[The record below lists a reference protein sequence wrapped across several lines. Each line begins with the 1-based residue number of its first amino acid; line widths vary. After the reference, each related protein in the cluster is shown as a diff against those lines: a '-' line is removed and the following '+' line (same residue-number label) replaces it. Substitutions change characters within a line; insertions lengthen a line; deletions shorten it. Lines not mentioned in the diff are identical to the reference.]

1 MGRIFLSAGHGGFE
15 NGVTDPGAIAGGTTE
30 AKEMIQLRDLMV
42 LELRSRSFEVL
53 LVPDDLSESQS
64 AFWINSRARPGD
76 VAFEM
81 HLGAFTNPSL
91 RGATCYYIANN
102 DQREKQAEF
111 LLLSMLRRVPQLPSR
126 GAQPDT
132 ASGLG
137 RLSFCRDIIPAS
149 LFMEVAYLTNPSDRQ
164 LLQTKRRDFAIG
176 LAEGISAWSR
186 AISSGAPLDPVPIY
200 PTINIRINGQLYGEQ
215 GILISNNAYIPVDLV
230 DSLKADLSTIPQVRR
245 VKYRGVVY
253 VKAVELRDFDI
264 SVGWEKASR
273 TVIVQSI
280 LKICKGTIDRIM
292 GHGNTSEVQLVAF
305 LKQQNAEAL
314 GLYPDLA
321 QLYREEGA
329 VEGVN
334 YDIAFCQMLL
344 ETNFLRF
351 SGVLKPAQNNFGGL
365 GGIGSGA
372 EGATFTSARIGV
384 RAQVQ
389 HLKAYA
395 STEPVVQEIVDPR
408 FRFVTRGVA
417 PLLSQLS
424 GRWEADLTYGDRIL
438 AIVRQLYESAS
449 IL

>member
-30 AKEMIQLRDLMV
+30 AQEMIQLRDLMV
-42 LELRSRSFEVL
+42 LELRSRKFEVL

-64 AFWINSRARPGD
+64 NFWINSRAQAGD
-76 VAFEM
+76 VAFEI
-81 HLGAFTNPSL
+81 HLGSFTNPGL
-91 RGATCYYIANN
+91 RGATCFYIANN

-111 LLLSMLRRVPQLPSR
+111 ILLSMLRRVPQLPSL
-126 GAQPDT
+126 GAKPDT
-132 ASGLG
+132 ATGLG

-149 LFMEVAYLTNPSDRQ
+149 MLMEVAYLTNPSDRE

-176 LAEGISAWSR
+176 LAEGLSAWSN
-186 AISSGAPLDPVPIY
+186 AIASGTPLDPVPLY
-200 PTINIRINGQLYGEQ
+200 PTINIRINGQIYGEQ
-215 GILISNNAYIPVDLV
+215 GILISNNAYVPVDLV

-264 SVGWEKASR
+264 SVGWEKESR
-273 TVIVQSI
+273 TAVLQSI

-292 GHGNTSEVQLVAF
+292 GHGNTAEVQLLAF
-305 LKQQNAEAL
+305 LKSQNAEAVAL
-314 GLYPDLA
+314 FPDLPR
-321 QLYREEGA
+321 LYREEGS

-334 YDIAFCQMLL
+334 YDIAFCQMCL

-351 SGVLKPAQNNFGGL
+351 SGTLKPAQNNFGGL
-365 GGIGSGA
+365 GGIGVGA
-372 EGATFTSARIGV
+372 EGATFTSSRLGV
-384 RAQVQ
+384 RAQMQ

-449 IL
+449 LL